1 MNRPSFFR
9 PLATVAAACLA
20 ILALAAPLSGAGET
34 SSEPRKPLYWPEQN
48 RPKLT
53 YRTVERFFDNYPVRI
68 GMLSGSGFD
77 LVTGIEN
84 SWEPLVATPARF
96 SIAFRYRSAPDL
108 AFAATVFTPEEFMKD
123 LSAATWGRYVDGLRE
138 TCGADFRLLEEKSS
152 VEDPAAGATVMDEP
166 TREITF
172 VRKVAATNVIAE
184 ANLFLLKK
192 GKLLAFTLI
201 GPEKLVAAHVE
212 EFRLMLVQFGEQTS
226 R

>member
-1 MNRPSFFR
+1 MSSPTFIRALS
-9 PLATVAAACLA
+9 AAAGACLA
-20 ILALAAPLSGAGET
+20 LLACVSPAAGAGEAT
-34 SSEPRKPLYWPEQN
+34 SEQRKPLYWPEQN
-48 RPKLT
+48 RPKLE

-123 LSAATWGRYVDGLRE
+123 LSVATWGRYVDGLRE
-138 TCGADFRLLEEKSS
+138 TCGADFRLLTEKSS
-152 VEDPAAGATVMDEP
+152 VEDPDAGATVLDTP

-172 VRKVAATNVIAE
+172 VRKASATGVIAE
-184 ANLFLLKK
+184 ANVFLLKK

-226 R
+226 H